1 MQSSIFIF
9 TGLLIFR
16 MDTINAE
23 SRKEIIGRDFMFD
36 HSITGKKTPPE
47 QLIECVYIVAEKE
60 RENKICNT

>member
-1 MQSSIFIF
+1 MQSFIFIF

-16 MDTINAE
+16 MYTINAE

-36 HSITGKKTPPE
+36 HLITGKKHPRTTDRMC
-47 QLIECVYIVAEKE
+47 IYSCRKGK